1 MRRIVYRAIIGASLL
16 SACDIQQENDPQ
28 LAIQAGI
35 ASESYAR
42 KDGVDFS
49 EYSLTWITELEN
61 GNMQI
66 VDRSQ
71 TDPGIEKTRADLKGK
86 KYWETC
92 YGVSKEMVLGAMYC
106 YYLEYD
112 TFKLLATFRTK

>member
-1 MRRIVYRAIIGASLL
+1 MRRIVYWALIGAVML
-16 SACDIQQENDPQ
+16 SACNIQQENDPQ

-71 TDPGIEKTRADLKGK
+71 TDPGIEKIKACNPHKPACWSTP
-86 KYWETC
+86 
-92 YGVSKEMVLGAMYC
+92 
-106 YYLEYD
+106 
-112 TFKLLATFRTK
+112 